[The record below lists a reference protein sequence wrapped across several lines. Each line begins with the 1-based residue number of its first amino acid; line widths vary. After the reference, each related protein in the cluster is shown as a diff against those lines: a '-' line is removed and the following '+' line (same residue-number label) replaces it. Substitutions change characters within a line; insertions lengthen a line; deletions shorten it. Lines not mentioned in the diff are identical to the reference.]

1 MKIGYL
7 GPKSSFTHLAAQEAY
22 PENACIPYGSIP
34 LCIQALANGVIDRAV
49 VPNENSLEGSVHATI
64 DTLFRQN
71 QLSIEQEI
79 ILPINHQLLVSQQTA
94 KDNRPITKIISHPQ
108 ALAQCADFIEA
119 RFAGATVEAV
129 ASTTTAAAYVAK
141 HPEEAVAA
149 IASKEAALAYQ
160 LTIKET
166 NIQDVAF
173 NQTRFG
179 L

>member
-22 PENACIPYGSIP
+22 PENACIPYGSIS

-79 ILPINHQLLVSQQTA
+79 ILPINHQLLVSQQIA

-108 ALAQCADFIEA
+108 ALAQCADFV
-119 RFAGATVEAV
+119 F
-129 ASTTTAAAYVAK
+129 
-141 HPEEAVAA
+141 
-149 IASKEAALAYQ
+149 
-160 LTIKET
+160 
-166 NIQDVAF
+166 
-173 NQTRFG
+173 
-179 L
+179 